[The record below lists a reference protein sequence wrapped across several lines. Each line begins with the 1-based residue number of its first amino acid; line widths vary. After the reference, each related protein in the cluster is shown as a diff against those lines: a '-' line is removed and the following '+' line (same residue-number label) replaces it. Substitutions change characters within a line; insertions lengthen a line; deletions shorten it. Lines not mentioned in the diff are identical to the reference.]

1 MTHPKLHLPPQMHA
15 HIYHWWNPYP
25 SVGRV
30 AVTAVTASNF
40 ALLLPR
46 RAVPCV
52 RPKTVPTLFGGGGG
66 EGGM

>member
-15 HIYHWWNPYP
+15 HIYHWLNPYP
-25 SVGRV
+25 SVRRV

-46 RAVPCV
+46 RRALRAPEN
-52 RPKTVPTLFGGGGG
+52 RPNFIRRR
-66 EGGM
+66 